1 MKSHA
6 KRHGQA
12 GFSLIE
18 LTVTMGVMVAV
29 MGVTAGLMADALR
42 TSTITSETTEA
53 QQQVRASH
61 EYINRDLLVAGDGLG
76 SIGSSKIRLPTNFV
90 DGAIT
95 SNANDVRVL
104 ARGGVNTP
112 YAALPLVTAD
122 DAQTRTGA
130 APGLLAGTDRLT
142 LMTNLPDVGF
152 PVSVPSGVGSYTR
165 PDANTLIFNVPGATS
180 ALFRSGEVVLV
191 SSTAS
196 GSTVSTL
203 AAVTAVGAG
212 QIRFAGGDPY
222 GLNTPNLPLLTDV
235 VCGAGTPGSAACNSV
250 TVQRVLL
257 ITYFVD
263 QNGLLRRRVLGKPRR
278 GAISDAAFAAAAM
291 AGDVVAEHIEEF
303 EVRYGLIAADR
314 TGWEIVDRMTADQE
328 PRVRQVEIM
337 LTAETPH
344 AVLKGGR
351 HAEATS
357 VVRTSV
363 RTMEYR
369 NAL

>member
-6 KRHGQA
+6 KRDRQA

-42 TSTITSETTEA
+42 TSTVTSETTEA
-53 QQQVRASH
+53 QQSLRASH
-61 EYINRDLLVAGDGLG
+61 EYMNRDLLVAGDGLG
-76 SIGSSKIRLPTNFV
+76 SIGSSKIRVPASFV
-90 DGAIT
+90 NGTIT
-95 SNANDVRVL
+95 PNPNDTRVL
-104 ARGGVNTP
+104 ARGGFNTP
-112 YAALPLVTAD
+112 YVALPIITSD
-122 DAQTRTGA
+122 DAQTRTGTA
-130 APGLLAGTDRLT
+130 GGLLANTDRLT
-142 LMTNLPDVGF
+142 LMSNLPDVGF
-152 PVSVPSGVGSYTR
+152 PVSVPSGVANYTR
-165 PDANTLIFNVPGATS
+165 PDSNTLIFNMPVATS
-180 ALFRSGEVVLV
+180 ALFRPGEVVLV

-196 GSTVSTL
+196 GTTVSTF
-203 AAVTAVGAG
+203 AAVTGVAAG
-212 QIRFAGGDPY
+212 QVRFASGDPY
-222 GLNTPNLPLLTDV
+222 GLNTPDLPLLSDV
-235 VCGAGTPGSAACNSV
+235 VCGAGTPGAAACNSV

-278 GAISDAAFAAAAM
+278 GAVTDVIFAANAM
-291 AGDVVAEHIEEF
+291 AGDVVAEHIKVF
-303 EVRYGLIAADR
+303 QARYGLIASDR
-314 TGWEIVDRMTADQE
+314 AGWELVNRMTADQE
-328 PRVRQVEIM
+328 PRVRQIEVM

-344 AVLKGGR
+344 AVLKGAR

>member
-6 KRHGQA
+6 KRDRQA

-29 MGVTAGLMADALR
+29 IGVTAGLMADALR
-42 TSTITSETTEA
+42 TATITSETTEA
-53 QQQVRASH
+53 QQSLRASH

-76 SIGSSKIRLPTNFV
+76 SLGSSKLRLPSDFV
-90 DGAIT
+90 AGNIT
-95 SNANDVRVL
+95 PDPNDVRTL
-104 ARGGVNTP
+104 SRGGINTP
-112 YAALPLVTAD
+112 YVALPLITSD
-122 DAQTRTGA
+122 DAQTRGGT
-130 APGLLAGTDRLT
+130 APGLLPNADRLT
-142 LMTNLPDVGF
+142 LVTNLPEVGF
-152 PVSVPSGVGSYTR
+152 PVAVPAGVASYTR
-165 PDANTLIFNVPGATS
+165 PDANTLIFNVPGSAS

-196 GSTVSTL
+196 GTTLSTF
-203 AAVTAVGAG
+203 AAVTGVQTG
-212 QIRFAGGDPY
+212 QVRFSSGDPY
-222 GLNTPNLPLLTDV
+222 GLNTPNLPLLSDV
-235 VCGAGTPGSAACNSV
+235 VCGAGTPGTAACNSV

-278 GAISDAAFAAAAM
+278 GNITDAAFAANAL
-291 AGDVVAEHIEEF
+291 AGDVVAEHLTEF
-303 EVRYGLIAADR
+303 EARYGLVAADR
-314 TGWEIVDRMTADQE
+314 SGWEIVDRMTMDQE
-328 PRVRQVEIM
+328 PRVRQVEM
-337 LTAETPH
+337 KLTAETPH
-344 AVLKGGR
+344 PVLKGAR

>member
-1 MKSHA
+1 MKAHA
-6 KRHGQA
+6 KRNRQA

-42 TSTITSETTEA
+42 TSTVTSETTEA
-53 QQQVRASH
+53 QQSLRASH

-76 SIGSSKIRLPTNFV
+76 SLGSSK
-90 DGAIT
+90 
-95 SNANDVRVL
+95 VRVPSDFVGGNITPNPNDPRVL
-104 ARGGVNTP
+104 VRGGVNTP
-112 YAALPLVTAD
+112 YVALPLITSD
-122 DAQTRTGA
+122 DAQSRSGT
-130 APGLLAGTDRLT
+130 APGLLANTDRLT

-152 PVSVPSGVGSYTR
+152 PVSVPSGVLSYTR

-196 GSTVSTL
+196 GTTVSTF
-203 AAVTAVGAG
+203 AAVTGVQAG

-235 VCGAGTPGSAACNSV
+235 VCGAGTPGAGACNSV

-278 GAISDAAFAAAAM
+278 GAVTDAAFAANAM
-291 AGDVVAEHIEEF
+291 AGDVVAEHLKEF
-303 EVRYGLIAADR
+303 EARYGLIAADR
-314 TGWEIVDRMTADQE
+314 SGWEIVDRMTLDQE
-328 PRVRQVEIM
+328 PRVRQVEM
-337 LTAETPH
+337 KLTAETPH
-344 AVLKGGR
+344 PVLKGAR